1 MGIFSHVILFG
12 AILVGGAAAALA
24 LYGRYRSLP
33 ALFTGPQ
40 ICRLEAGGCQVLFR
54 TKSAALLGIPNSALG
69 ILYYAAL
76 TVSLLL
82 QGSLPHWSAWLLLAV
97 ATSALLMTLWLARI
111 LLRDKLECRVCW
123 TGHICN
129 LLIWLLLLLDVR

>member
-1 MGIFSHVILFG
+1 
-12 AILVGGAAAALA
+12 
-24 LYGRYRSLP
+24 LP